1 MPIEQ
6 NRKPSKQPGATGR
19 RISRRKNEP
28 ERSQTVIIPQLS
40 PEVLEKARRAAAAG
54 KTPQQIEREALAA
67 AEEEARTR
75 AIDTGAVRA
84 ATETAPEP
92 PREPAPKPRPAR
104 KTRREAEEELYQS
117 IHDDHLW
124 LNNPVMVRG
133 LGLAPVVVAAY
144 DLKNAW
150 MLCVAAILLLT
161 TTRLLAVAICH
172 LTGNRFRPVIYVYS
186 AAILYIPA
194 YCLLY
199 YWFGA
204 DLTLLGIYLPLLAV
218 EPVIIKR
225 MENPDLETLGEAFR
239 RGINNTVGF
248 CIAVLLVG
256 VLREF
261 LGQGSF
267 FGNAVLSQAPLPLAG
282 EPAGGFILLG
292 VIAALWTGVANA
304 YVRYKEEEVQHIYV
318 ERRR

>member
-1 MPIEQ
+1 MPNSEK
-6 NRKPSKQPGATGR
+6 NKPRKAAKPSKPVKR
-19 RISRRKNEP
+19 RASEGP
-28 ERSQTVIIPQLS
+28 QTLIIPQIS
-40 PEVLEKARRAAAAG
+40 PEMLESARRAASEGKSAQEIEQAALEADARR
-54 KTPQQIEREALAA
+54 KAEQAAQQP
-67 AEEEARTR
+67 
-75 AIDTGAVRA
+75 
-84 ATETAPEP
+84 PE
-92 PREPAPKPRPAR
+92 PRPAEQPAAPKSEKRHR
-104 KTRREAEEELYQS
+104 KTRDEAEEELSQRV
-117 IHDDHLW
+117 HDDHLW
-124 LNNPVMVRG
+124 LNNPLIMRG